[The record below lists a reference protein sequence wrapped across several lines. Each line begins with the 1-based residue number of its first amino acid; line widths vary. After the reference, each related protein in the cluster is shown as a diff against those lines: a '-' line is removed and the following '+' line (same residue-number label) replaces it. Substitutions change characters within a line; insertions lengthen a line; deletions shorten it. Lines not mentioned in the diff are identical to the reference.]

1 MRDVVTC
8 PVVFHGVA
16 ERALHLGHVL
26 VLLHLDEVDDHL
38 AAYVAELE
46 LAGDGLR
53 SFHVC
58 LEGHGLEIAFAG
70 DLAGVDIDGHK
81 RFRLVEAQAAAR
93 GHEHF
98 AAVNLVELAAKVEAL
113 PHGTAGIIVQ
123 AHELLLVGEEQ
134 GDSVPDAFGHIGVVH
149 PYLRHVVREVVAD
162 GAFGEAG
169 LPVHAG
175 RSLHLSGFFADF
187 SPGALQIDEVILERG
202 LSHAG
207 AYRADNDTEVIT
219 GIDTVHELAQAG
231 TFLFVADLP

>member
-1 MRDVVTC
+1 MRNVVTC

-53 SFHVC
+53 GFHVC

-81 RFRLVEAQAAAR
+81 RFRL
-93 GHEHF
+93 
-98 AAVNLVELAAKVEAL
+98 AKVEAL

-219 GIDTVHELAQAG
+219 GIDAVHELAQAG